1 MPSLLFLPGTC
12 RSLFFCPD
20 APTTYN
26 HKLSCTSSLHTSS
39 SSSSH
44 NSTDSLPKSTGFLPN
59 FRGVYQNFDH
69 TSVTPVY
76 ASYYNV
82 LRVASSEGSGS
93 RYHRIENQ
101 VSPLTVHRTIF
112 RDSAEN
118 QHAHIH
124 SLHTSAAL
132 RWRIFLLRTPRNCWT
147 NWIFQKRLIAGSV
160 GSHTRAR
167 THPISCGVLR
177 GTTMMKMNVRA
188 EYGIAKMPKK
198 LCLSLTVQ
206 KQGAEFFLPE
216 KMP

>member
-1 MPSLLFLPGTC
+1 M
-12 RSLFFCPD
+12 
-20 APTTYN
+20 
-26 HKLSCTSSLHTSS
+26 
-39 SSSSH
+39 
-44 NSTDSLPKSTGFLPN
+44 
-59 FRGVYQNFDH
+59 
-69 TSVTPVY
+69 
-76 ASYYNV
+76 
-82 LRVASSEGSGS
+82 
-93 RYHRIENQ
+93 
-101 VSPLTVHRTIF
+101 HRTIF

-124 SLHTSAAL
+124 SLHTSAAQ

-206 KQGAEFFLPE
+206 KQGAEFFPPGENAVKPKLTGRFRANSLTLGLFSLCTTLSSGNLSISE
-216 KMP
+216 Q